1 MNINKYALVLT
12 CGACPEQYDV
22 FEGEKQ
28 VAYFRLR
35 HGHFRVD
42 VPDCGGETV
51 FTASPDGDGLFE
63 DYERDNYLNKAVRA
77 VEDYYKQLEK

>member
-1 MNINKYALVLT
+1 MYIGKYTLKQT

-22 FEGEKQ
+22 YDGEKQ

-35 HGHFRVD
+35 HGNFRVD

-51 FTASPDGDGLFE
+51 YTAFTSCDGIFE
-63 DYERDNYLNKAVRA
+63 EDERSHYLHKAVRA
-77 VEDYYKQLEK
+77 VEDYYKQLEN